1 MTVGG
6 FHRGGSGPSMVL
18 LHGFTDTG
26 FTWTSVLAGLAAHH
40 DVIAPTMLGHYGG
53 PPLPAGVPGAHP
65 SPDTLKAD
73 WHDCCRSGAVLA
85 ADRSRAGEAY
95 CAGSG
100 RSREGGVSAVVPVAI
115 ATGRPPWVTSVLAM
129 ARRLPR

>member
-1 MTVGG
+1 M
-6 FHRGGSGPSMVL
+6 RSS
-18 LHGFTDTG
+18 
-26 FTWTSVLAGLAAHH
+26 SVAIAQPRVAGRR
-40 DVIAPTMLGHYGG
+40 Y
-53 PPLPAGVPGAHP
+53 PAVDPDNRLVA
-65 SPDTLKAD
+65 DTLKAD

-85 ADRSRAGEAY
+85 ADRSRAGEGY

-129 ARRLPR
+129 VRRLPR